1 MRLFRKPVSILL
13 SLIMVVSL
21 FTIVPFT
28 ANAADA
34 VEYLYRTWDARQ
46 NKVVAHTATCTDYTT
61 ITS

>member
-1 MRLFRKPVSILL
+1 MRLLKRTVSVVL
-13 SLIMVVSL
+13 SLIMIVSL